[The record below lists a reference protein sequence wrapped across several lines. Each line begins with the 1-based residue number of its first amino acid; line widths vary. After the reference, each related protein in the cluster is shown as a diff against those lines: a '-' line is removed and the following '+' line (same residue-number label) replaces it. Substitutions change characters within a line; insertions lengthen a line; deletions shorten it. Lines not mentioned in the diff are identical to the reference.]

1 VFPHAG
7 VGLAGRGVRHNL
19 LVPIQRW
26 RCPVALQVKA
36 VVLAAAGVVVAGV
49 FFPLWFGVPVMV
61 VLGAWGLGLGVRRAE
76 VVVDPE
82 AGTLVFRVGFLARR
96 VALADV
102 TAVQADGAKVSIARS
117 GGGEISVYAWRKS
130 RLDQWLR
137 IPVVAGDVAHAVS
150 RAAAA
155 APSGSPAQ
163 EADTSAAGSPA
174 PTGSGQ
180 TEPGQTEPAR
190 PAARS
195 GRVWVRSRQP
205 LAVLLLGGTGVLAV
219 VAAFLVRVGWP
230 SPVMT
235 VLGLILALGL
245 GVSGLFYVLFAL
257 WLLLGRLPS
266 SGVLRGAI
274 APGSTPT
281 RGDGQGRRG

>member
-1 VFPHAG
+1 
-7 VGLAGRGVRHNL
+7 VRHNL

-36 VVLAAAGVVVAGV
+36 AVLAAAGVVIAGV

-61 VLGAWGLGLGVRRAE
+61 VLGAWGLGMGVRRAE

-82 AGTLVFRVGFLARR
+82 AGTLVFRVGLLARR
-96 VALADV
+96 VRLADV

-117 GGGEISVYAWRKS
+117 GGGEISVYAWPKS

-137 IPVVAGDVAHAVS
+137 IPVVAGDVAHAIS

-155 APSGSPAQ
+155 HAGSPAQ
-163 EADTSAAGSPA
+163 EADTSAAVSPP
-174 PTGSGQ
+174 PTGPRQ
-180 TEPGQTEPAR
+180 AEPTRPAAPGHGEPAR
-190 PAARS
+190 PAVRS
-195 GRVWVRSRQP
+195 GRVSIRSRQP
-205 LAVLLLGGTGVLAV
+205 LAVLLLGGTGGLAV

-235 VLGLILALGL
+235 ALGAILALGL

-281 RGDGQGRRG
+281 RGDGQGRRR